1 VCLCGIL
8 DVHMCRVGQ
17 NHTFIGMYGVY
28 TVFLAGK
35 PPYIRSYTV
44 QIYGSGQPYTYA
56 QCTNVCLCGII
67 TGKCPCTHTSCMSLY
82 THIMY
87 VPVHTHHVCPCT
99 HTPCM
104 RASMVL
110 ANTLPAPYRVH
121 GMHVCTVLDGLTTIH
136 VTDSTFGK
144 LCCKEGS
151 DCIWMLR
158 IGDYS
163 FFCITFK
170 RGYCIV
176 S

>member
-1 VCLCGIL
+1 MCLCGIL

-82 THIMY
+82 THTMY
-87 VPVHTHHVCPCT
+87 ASLHGSGQYSTCSLQSARNACMYGFGWPNNHPC
-99 HTPCM
+99 H
-104 RASMVL
+104 RL
-110 ANTLPAPYRVH
+110 DLWQTLLQ
-121 GMHVCTVLDGLTTIH
+121 G
-136 VTDSTFGK
+136 
-144 LCCKEGS
+144 
-151 DCIWMLR
+151 R
-158 IGDYS
+158 I
-163 FFCITFK
+163 
-170 RGYCIV
+170 
-176 S
+176 